1 MSARPIFIFISLLYA
16 SAQLCLASGVI
27 YTNVVQPVTVIGTQ
41 SQLVSVYMYDRY
53 GLHKID
59 LSNNTVNPIMMN
71 YLWSVHDISDDQSS
85 IILRRPWAGV
95 NSQTPTPPP
104 ALIIKNYFSY
114 DTLSHTGIN
123 ARFTSNDDII
133 CYVLHTNWN
142 VAINYNPKYDL
153 KIGSISQGSS
163 ITLWEEIYTTFY
175 MLSSDKNR
183 IMWFNDVGADS
194 LGIFMHTID
203 SEQTTVLDARIPSSD
218 ISSGG
223 IDDHLYWGNNDIL
236 YASLMNSDGFY
247 SLFSL
252 DISQNPDSFTEI
264 VTMDTNLFL
273 LPTQDF
279 GHEKFLFYSN
289 NSELDYQIWVYDI
302 VNETFESLF
311 NLIIDPSPPGFA
323 PGGLDTY
330 TWSSDMTKAYIM
342 NRSIC
347 FFGNC
352 YVPSTIYEYDFSSGS
367 LDSLSGSFSSSNR
380 LYYFDNNVNAA
391 PSEIELLHPSN
402 GSSLGLTQSNITD
415 STTFTWTSSQ
425 DVDNDSLSYEF
436 ILYNMDVET
445 GVTNIGDYPF
455 PTWIIRESTS
465 DTSITI
471 SNNRLYDIF
480 MDSSNS
486 ASNISWGVDVT
497 DGFQIVRTDYGHLN
511 SISNNYPLSI
521 KETIIPHEYVLHQNY
536 PNPFN
541 PTTTL
546 RYDLPENSLV
556 TITIY
561 DMMGRIVK
569 TLVNSSQTAGFKSI
583 RWSGN
588 NDRNEPVS
596 AGLYLYTIQAGEF
609 RQTKKMVLLK

>member
-1 MSARPIFIFISLLYA
+1 MPARLIYIYISLLYA

-27 YTNVVQPVTVIGTQ
+27 YTNVVQPVPVIGPE
-41 SQLVSVYMYDRY
+41 SRLDSVYINDRY
-53 GLHKID
+53 GLHIID
-59 LSNNTVNPIMMN
+59 LSNNTVNPIMN

-85 IILRRPWAGV
+85 IIFRRPWAGV
-95 NSQTPTPPP
+95 NSLSPTPPP
-104 ALIIKNYFSY
+104 ALEIKNYFSY

-153 KIGSISQGSS
+153 NIGSISQGSS

-183 IMWFNDVGADS
+183 IMWFNEIGGDS
-194 LGIFMHTID
+194 LGIFIHTID
-203 SEQTTVLDARIPSSD
+203 SEQTTVLDARIPISD
-218 ISSGG
+218 ISSVG
-223 IDDHLYWGNNDIL
+223 IDDHFYWGNNDIL

-247 SLFSL
+247 TLFSL

-273 LPTQDF
+273 FPTQDF

-289 NSELDYQIWVYDI
+289 NSELNYQIWVYDI
-302 VNETFESLF
+302 VNESFESLF
-311 NLIIDPSPPGFA
+311 NFISDPSPPGFA
-323 PGGLDTY
+323 PGSLDTY

-342 NRSIC
+342 NRSIG
-347 FFGNC
+347 FYGINFSS
-352 YVPSTIYEYDFSSGS
+352 STIYEYDFSSGS
-367 LDSLSGSFSSSNR
+367 LDSLSGSFSSSDR

-445 GVTNIGDYPF
+445 GMTNIGDYPF
-455 PTWIIRESTS
+455 PGWIIRESTS

-497 DGFQIVRTDYGHLN
+497 DGFQIVRMDYDHLN
-511 SISNNYPLSI
+511 SINNNYPLSI

-546 RYDLPENSLV
+546 RYDLPEISLV

-569 TLVNSSQTAGFKSI
+569 TLVNSSQKAGFKSI